1 MSQDTNKVLQRSH
14 EEYVGSS
21 GVGIGITPVRNPILF
36 LEMSAMRN
44 ERDQEW

>member
-21 GVGIGITPVRNPILF
+21 GVGIGIALVRNPILF
-36 LEMSAMRN
+36 LEASAMQN
-44 ERDQEW
+44 EQDQEW